1 MLNKE
6 QIKQARK
13 EVSEKIIS
21 LPEGPQRICYEIFR
35 KALNNVLFGGGVKK
49 KNEKKI

>member
-21 LPEGPQRICYEIFR
+21 LPEGPQRICYEVFR
-35 KALNNVLFGGGVKK
+35 KALNFVLFGGGKE
-49 KNEKKI
+49 EK